1 MKLELQTLL
10 WPLLCHIYIEMIK
23 GRESRPAAEF
33 LRKYAHLIGP
43 IENLNSPV
51 ASKVNGKSSD
61 DVTQIQAPDQQQD
74 QKDAF
79 SIPLPSGTTQIIFA
93 ANDPKTVSEASK
105 TVLHNAK
112 SDTELNSNDI
122 SDYFKELVQSLSLC
136 LRIDEIES
144 IEITRNFRSAK
155 YEMVLSLQALY
166 AMKNFLAK
174 GGHVIILH
182 ILQNWFSLDIR
193 EFLSD
198 SENDEEDMDDEEIE
212 SSEAS
217 NNCVENNGSD
227 GSQHH
232 LSDGEEFN
240 FRDANSRT
248 KSTHS
253 EIKNLLTKVESEIKT
268 VNRLNS
274 SIVTVDVSTDIDVAN
289 KTDSFPIPSIADSL
303 PAVAPERPSFNVVQN
318 KYLQN
323 VRASVIRSR
332 KLEMPMR
339 VFNLLNA
346 DHALSCTDIDKNE
359 CHLACGFSDSTIKL
373 WQLNQSI
380 MRGRKP
386 FSPFSNRLCEWC
398 LDNCESSSSG
408 SDSDGDADELN
419 HGKRA
424 SVMGL
429 FVRRKPKVEKKSC
442 GISITGTYLKSKK
455 EQKREFM
462 EQRCD
467 ENILYVLFKFIH

>member
-1 MKLELQTLL
+1 
-10 WPLLCHIYIEMIK
+10 MIK
-23 GRESRPAAEF
+23 GRDSRPATEF

-43 IENLNSPV
+43 IENLNSPI

-61 DVTQIQAPDQQQD
+61 DLTQSQDQQQD
-74 QKDAF
+74 QKD
-79 SIPLPSGTTQIIFA
+79 SMSPPLPSATTQIIFTA
-93 ANDPKTVSEASK
+93 ADSK
-105 TVLHNAK
+105 TTSELIKAAQSKRNAK
-112 SDTELNSNDI
+112 SDIELNSNDI
-122 SDYFKELVQSLSLC
+122 SDYFKELVQSMSLC

-166 AMKNFLAK
+166 AMKSFLAK

-198 SENDEEDMDDEEIE
+198 SENDEEDVDDDEVDMNELP
-212 SSEAS
+212 

-227 GSQHH
+227 GSQHVN
-232 LSDGEEFN
+232 SDGEEFN
-240 FRDANSRT
+240 FRDANSRL
-248 KSTHS
+248 KSTHT
-253 EIKNLLTKVESEIKT
+253 EIKNLLTKVEAEIKT

-274 SIVTVDVSTDIDVAN
+274 SIVTIDVSADADVAN
-289 KTDSFPIPSIADSL
+289 KTDSFPVSSIGDSL
-303 PAVAPERPSFNVVQN
+303 PAIVPDRPSYNVVQN

-323 VRASVIRSR
+323 VRASVIRTR
-332 KLEMPMR
+332 KLELPMR

-346 DHALSCTDIDKNE
+346 DHQLSSADIDKNE
-359 CHLACGFSDSTIKL
+359 CHLVCGLSDSTIKL
-373 WQLNQSI
+373 WQLNQSKV
-380 MRGRKP
+380 RGKKP

-398 LDNCESSSSG
+398 LENCESSSS
-408 SDSDGDADELN
+408 SDSDSDDDADEVHN
-419 HGKRA
+419 RKRP

-429 FVRRKPKVEKKSC
+429 FVRRKPKVEKKSY

-462 EQRCD
+462 EQRCED
-467 ENILYVLFKFIH
+467 NILYVLPFFRQKPKINRN